1 VATRA
6 DRGARRPPGRPP
18 GRGATASLRIDAAGV
33 AAGARQV
40 PSPNADARPPGTEI
54 TLLVVHNISLPPGA
68 FGGDDVLRL
77 FTNTLDWASH
87 PAYESL
93 RGLRVSAHFFVRRT
107 GEVIQFVPCTRR
119 AWHAGES
126 EWRGRRRC
134 NDFSIGVEL
143 EGTDTS
149 PYADVQYRRLARL
162 AVALRRRYPI
172 ADIVGHSDV
181 APTRKT
187 DPGPEFDWPR
197 LRAFVGDARRR

>member
-1 VATRA
+1 MV
-6 DRGARRPPGRPP
+6 P
-18 GRGATASLRIDAAGV
+18 LRIDAAGL
-33 AAGARQV
+33 AAGAQQV
-40 PSPNADARPPGTEI
+40 PSPNADARPPGTEV
-54 TLLVVHNISLPPGA
+54 TLLVVHNISLPPGV

-87 PAYESL
+87 SAYESL

-107 GEVIQFVPCTRR
+107 GEVIQFVPCARR

-162 AVALRRRYPI
+162 VVALRRRYPI

-187 DPGPEFDWPR
+187 DPGPAFDWLR
-197 LRAFVGDARRR
+197 LRALVGDARGR

>member
-1 VATRA
+1 
-6 DRGARRPPGRPP
+6 
-18 GRGATASLRIDAAGV
+18 LRIDAAGV

-40 PSPNADARPPGTEI
+40 PSPNADGRPPGTEV
-54 TLLVVHNISLPPGA
+54 TLLVVHNISLPPGV

>member
-1 VATRA
+1 V
-6 DRGARRPPGRPP
+6 
-18 GRGATASLRIDAAGV
+18 SLRIDAAGV
-33 AAGARQV
+33 AAGAQQV
-40 PSPNADARPPGTEI
+40 PSPNADARPPGTEV
-54 TLLVVHNISLPPGA
+54 TLLVVHNISLPPGV

-93 RGLRVSAHFFVRRT
+93 RGLQVSAHFFVRRT
-107 GEVIQFVPCTRR
+107 GEVIQFVPCVHR

-187 DPGPEFDWPR
+187 DPGPAFDWPR
-197 LRAFVGDARRR
+197 LRALVGDARGR

>member
-1 VATRA
+1 M
-6 DRGARRPPGRPP
+6 
-18 GRGATASLRIDAAGV
+18 RIDAAGM

-40 PSPNADARPPGTEI
+40 PSPNTDARPPETEI
-54 TLLVVHNISLPPGA
+54 TLLVVHNISLPPGV

-77 FTNTLDWASH
+77 FTNTLDWACH
-87 PAYESL
+87 PAYEPL
-93 RGLRVSAHFFVRRT
+93 RALRVSAHFFVRRT
-107 GEVIQFVPCTRR
+107 GEVIQFVPCGRR

-126 EWRGRRRC
+126 EWRGRPRC

-149 PYADVQYRRLARL
+149 PYADVQYQRLARL

-181 APTRKT
+181 APARKT
-187 DPGPEFDWPR
+187 DPGPAFDWLR
-197 LRAFVGDARRR
+197 LRALVGDGRRR